1 MSQILSQEEV
11 DALLRGISGGQ
22 VETEQE
28 EIHDPSDV
36 VTYDLTSQ
44 DRIIRGR
51 MPTLEMTNEKF
62 IRMFRTTLS
71 SLMRKVVS
79 VSTLAVDMIKFG
91 EFLKTIPVPTSLHLF
106 RMDPLRGNAIMVLE
120 SKLIFTLV
128 DILFGGTGKESYKVE
143 GREFTAIENNL
154 IKRVVLSAMT
164 DIERAWKSV
173 IEVKVSYQRA
183 EVNPQ
188 FVQIVP
194 PTDIVVVINFEVE
207 VEYTTGILSVCI
219 PYAMLEPVREKLHA
233 GFQSEQMEV
242 DKTWM
247 NRFRDGLM
255 KSKVDLV
262 VELGS
267 TEISGSE
274 VVQLKKG
281 DVIPLDQY
289 AADPLNIYVEGIMKF
304 KGSAGVSRGNQAIK
318 VAGVWTGKEV
328 ETYGAE

>member
-1 MSQILSQEEV
+1 MAQILSQDEV

-28 EIHDPSDV
+28 KIDDPSDV

-44 DRIIRGR
+44 DGIIRGH

-62 IRMFRTTLS
+62 VRMFRTTLS
-71 SLMRKVVS
+71 ALMRKVVS

-106 RMDPLRGNAIMVLE
+106 RMEPLRGSAIIVLE

-128 DILFGGTGKESYKVE
+128 DILFGGTGKEFYKVE

-154 IKRVVLSAMT
+154 IKRVVLSAIG
-164 DIERAWKSV
+164 DIEKAWKSV
-173 IEVKVSYQRA
+173 IDLKVSYHRA

-233 GFQSEQMEV
+233 GFQSEQMEA
-242 DKTWM
+242 DRTWM
-247 NRFRDGLM
+247 NRFRKGLM
-255 KSKVDLV
+255 KAKVDLV

-281 DVIPLDQY
+281 DVIPLEQY
-289 AADPLNIYVEGIMKF
+289 ARDPLNIYVEGIKKF
-304 KGSAGVSRGNQAIK
+304 TGCAGVFRGNRAVQ
-318 VAGVWTGKEV
+318 VVGTMTGKEV
-328 ETYGAE
+328 DEYGAE

>member
-1 MSQILSQEEV
+1 MAQILSQDEV

-62 IRMFRTTLS
+62 VRMFRTTLS
-71 SLMRKVVS
+71 ALMRKVVS

-91 EFLKTIPVPTSLHLF
+91 EFLKTIPVPTSLHLI
-106 RMDPLRGNAIMVLE
+106 RMEPLRGSAIIVLE

-143 GREFTAIENNL
+143 GREFTAIESNL
-154 IKRVVLSAMT
+154 IKRVVLSAMG
-164 DIERAWKSV
+164 DIEKAWKSV
-173 IEVKVSYQRA
+173 IELKVSYQRA

-207 VEYTTGILSVCI
+207 VEYTTGILSICI
-219 PYAMLEPVREKLHA
+219 PYSMLEPVREKLHA

-242 DKTWM
+242 DRTWM
-247 NRFRDGLM
+247 NRFRKGLM
-255 KSKVDLV
+255 RAKVDLV
-262 VELGS
+262 VELGR
-267 TEISGSE
+267 TEINGSE

-281 DVIPLDQY
+281 DVIPLEQY
-289 AADPLNIYVEGIMKF
+289 ARDPLNIYVEGIRKF
-304 KGSAGVSRGNQAIK
+304 TGCAGVYRGNRAIQ
-318 VAGVWTGKEV
+318 VAGIMTGKEV
-328 ETYGAE
+328 DEYGAE

>member
-1 MSQILSQEEV
+1 MAQILSQDEV

-28 EIHDPSDV
+28 EINDPSDV

-62 IRMFRTTLS
+62 VRMFRTTLS
-71 SLMRKVVS
+71 ALMRKVVS

-91 EFLKTIPVPTSLHLF
+91 EFLKTIPVPTSLHLI
-106 RMDPLRGNAIMVLE
+106 RMEPLRGNAIIVLE

-128 DILFGGTGKESYKVE
+128 DILFGGTGRDSYKVE

-154 IKRVVLSAMT
+154 IKRVVLSAMG
-164 DIERAWKSV
+164 DIEKAWKSV
-173 IEVKVSYQRA
+173 IELKVSYQRA

-207 VEYTTGILSVCI
+207 VEYTTGILSICI

-242 DKTWM
+242 DRTWM
-247 NRFRDGLM
+247 NRFRKGLM
-255 KSKVDLV
+255 QAKVDLV

-267 TEISGSE
+267 AEINGSD

-281 DVIPLDQY
+281 DVIPLEQY
-289 AADPLNIYVEGIMKF
+289 AREPLTIYVEGIRKF
-304 KGSAGVSRGNQAIK
+304 TGCAGVFRGNRAIQ
-318 VAGVWTGKEV
+318 VVGITTGKEGD
-328 ETYGAE
+328 EYGAE

>member
-1 MSQILSQEEV
+1 
-11 DALLRGISGGQ
+11 
-22 VETEQE
+22 
-28 EIHDPSDV
+28 
-36 VTYDLTSQ
+36 
-44 DRIIRGR
+44 
-51 MPTLEMTNEKF
+51 MTNEKF

-173 IEVKVSYQRA
+173 IEVKVAYQRA

-304 KGSAGVSRGNQAIK
+304 KGSAGVFRGNQAIK
-318 VAGVWTGKEV
+318 VAEVWTGKEV

>member
-1 MSQILSQEEV
+1 
-11 DALLRGISGGQ
+11 
-22 VETEQE
+22 
-28 EIHDPSDV
+28 
-36 VTYDLTSQ
+36 
-44 DRIIRGR
+44 
-51 MPTLEMTNEKF
+51 
-62 IRMFRTTLS
+62 
-71 SLMRKVVS
+71 
-79 VSTLAVDMIKFG
+79 
-91 EFLKTIPVPTSLHLF
+91 
-106 RMDPLRGNAIMVLE
+106 LE

-128 DILFGGTGKESYKVE
+128 DILFGGTGKEAYKVE

-164 DIERAWKSV
+164 DIEKAWKSV

-233 GFQSEQMEV
+233 GFQSEQLEV

-267 TEISGSE
+267 TEINGSE

-289 AADPLNIYVEGIMKF
+289 AVDPLNIYVEGVMKF
-304 KGSAGVSRGNQAIK
+304 KGRAGVFRGNQAIE
-318 VAGVWTGKEV
+318 VAEVWTGKEV
-328 ETYGAE
+328 EEYGAE

>member
-1 MSQILSQEEV
+1 MAQILSQDEV

-62 IRMFRTTLS
+62 VRMFRTTLS
-71 SLMRKVVS
+71 ALMRKVVS

-91 EFLKTIPVPTSLHLF
+91 EFLKTIPVPTSLHLV
-106 RMDPLRGNAIMVLE
+106 RMEPLRGSAIIVLE

-143 GREFTAIENNL
+143 GREFTAIESNL
-154 IKRVVLSAMT
+154 IKRVVLSAMA
-164 DIERAWKSV
+164 DIEKAWKSV
-173 IEVKVSYQRA
+173 MEMKVTYQRA

-207 VEYTTGILSVCI
+207 VEYTTGILSICI

-247 NRFRDGLM
+247 NRFRKGLM
-255 KSKVDLV
+255 KAKVDLV
-262 VELGS
+262 VELGR
-267 TEISGSE
+267 TEINGGE

-281 DVIPLDQY
+281 DVIPLEQY
-289 AADPLNIYVEGIMKF
+289 AREPLTIYVEGIKKF
-304 KGSAGVSRGNQAIK
+304 TGCAGVFRGNRAIQ
-318 VAGVWTGKEV
+318 VVGITTGKEV
-328 ETYGAE
+328 DEYGAE

>member
-1 MSQILSQEEV
+1 MAQILSQDEV

-62 IRMFRTTLS
+62 VRMFRTTLS
-71 SLMRKVVS
+71 ALMRKVVS

-91 EFLKTIPVPTSLHLF
+91 EFLKTIPVPTSLHLV
-106 RMDPLRGNAIMVLE
+106 RMEPLRGSAIIVLE

-143 GREFTAIENNL
+143 GREFTAIESNL
-154 IKRVVLSAMT
+154 IKRVVLSAMA
-164 DIERAWKSV
+164 DIEKAWKSV
-173 IEVKVSYQRA
+173 MEMKVTYQRA

-194 PTDIVVVINFEVE
+194 PTDIVVLINFEVE
-207 VEYTTGILSVCI
+207 VEYTTGILSICI

-247 NRFRDGLM
+247 NRFRKGLM
-255 KSKVDLV
+255 KAKVDLV
-262 VELGS
+262 VELGR
-267 TEISGSE
+267 TEINGGE

-281 DVIPLDQY
+281 DVIPLEQY
-289 AADPLNIYVEGIMKF
+289 AREPLTIYVEGIKKF
-304 KGSAGVSRGNQAIK
+304 TGCAGVFRGNRAIQ
-318 VAGVWTGKEV
+318 VVGITTGKEV
-328 ETYGAE
+328 DEYGAE

>member
-22 VETEQE
+22 VETEPE
-28 EIHDPSDV
+28 EAHDPGDV

-62 IRMFRTTLS
+62 VRMFRTTLS
-71 SLMRKVVS
+71 ALMRKVVS

-91 EFLKTIPVPTSLHLF
+91 EFLKTVPVPTSLHLF
-106 RMDPLRGNAIMVLE
+106 RMDPLRGSAIIVLE

-128 DILFGGTGKESYKVE
+128 DILFGGTGRDAYKVE
-143 GREFTAIENNL
+143 GREFTAIENDL
-154 IKRVVLSAMT
+154 IKRVVLSAMG
-164 DIERAWKSV
+164 DIEKAWKSI
-173 IEVKVSYQRA
+173 IEVKVAYQRA

-207 VEYTTGILSVCI
+207 VEYTTGILSLCL
-219 PYAMLEPVREKLHA
+219 PYAMLEPVRERLHA
-233 GFQSEQMEV
+233 GFQSEQLEV

-247 NRFRDGLM
+247 NRFHEGLL
-255 KSKVDLV
+255 KAKVDLV
-262 VELGS
+262 VELGK
-267 TEISGSE
+267 TDISGSE
-274 VVQLKKG
+274 VVLLKKG

-289 AADPLNIYVEGIMKF
+289 ASDPLNVYVEGVMKF
-304 KGSAGVSRGNQAIK
+304 SGAAGVFRGNKAIEI
-318 VAGVWTGKEV
+318 VGVHTGKEV
-328 ETYGAE
+328 EDYGAK

>member
-1 MSQILSQEEV
+1 MAQILSQDEV

-62 IRMFRTTLS
+62 VRMFRSTLS
-71 SLMRKVVS
+71 ALMRKVVS

-91 EFLKTIPVPTSLHLF
+91 EFLKTIPVPTSLHLI
-106 RMDPLRGNAIMVLE
+106 RMEPLRGNAIIVLE

-128 DILFGGTGKESYKVE
+128 DILFGGTGRESYKLE

-154 IKRVVLSAMT
+154 IKRVVLSAMA
-164 DIERAWKSV
+164 DIEKAWKSV
-173 IEVKVSYQRA
+173 IELKVSYQRA

-207 VEYTTGILSVCI
+207 VEYTTGILSICI

-242 DKTWM
+242 DRTWM
-247 NRFRDGLM
+247 NRFRKGLM
-255 KSKVDLV
+255 KAKVDLV
-262 VELGS
+262 VELGR
-267 TEISGSE
+267 TEINGSE

-281 DVIPLDQY
+281 DVIPLEQY
-289 AADPLNIYVEGIMKF
+289 ARDPLNIYVEGIRKF
-304 KGSAGVSRGNQAIK
+304 TGCAGVFRGNRAMQVVGIM
-318 VAGVWTGKEV
+318 TGKEV
-328 ETYGAE
+328 DEYGAE

>member
-1 MSQILSQEEV
+1 MAQILSQDEV

-28 EIHDPSDV
+28 EIHDPSGV

-51 MPTLEMTNEKF
+51 TPTLEMTNEKF
-62 IRMFRTTLS
+62 VRMFPIDPFCIAAQGFRRRQS
-71 SLMRKVVS
+71 C
-79 VSTLAVDMIKFG
+79 VDMIKFG

-106 RMDPLRGNAIMVLE
+106 RMEPMRGNALLVVE

-128 DILFGGTGKESYKVE
+128 DIMFGGSGKESFKVE
-143 GREFTAIENNL
+143 GREFTAIESNL
-154 IKRVVLSAMT
+154 IKRVALSAMG
-164 DIERAWKSV
+164 DIEKAWKSV
-173 IEVKVSYQRA
+173 IDLKVSYQRA

-188 FVQIVP
+188 FVRVP

-233 GFQSEQMEV
+233 GFQSEQMEA
-242 DKTWM
+242 DRTWM
-247 NRFRDGLM
+247 NRFRKGLM
-255 KSKVDLV
+255 KAKVDLV

-281 DVIPLDQY
+281 DVIPLGTVCTRSSAY
-289 AADPLNIYVEGIMKF
+289 LRGRYKKIYGLRWGIP
-304 KGSAGVSRGNQAIK
+304 GGIGRYRWSGP
-318 VAGVWTGKEV
+318 
-328 ETYGAE
+328 

>member
-1 MSQILSQEEV
+1 MAQILSQDEV

-28 EIHDPSDV
+28 EIHDPSEV

-62 IRMFRTTLS
+62 VRMFRTTLS
-71 SLMRKVVS
+71 ALMRKVVS
-79 VSTLAVDMIKFG
+79 VNTLAVDMIKFG

-106 RMDPLRGNAIMVLE
+106 RMEPLRGNAIIVLE

-128 DILFGGTGKESYKVE
+128 DILFGGTGKEFYKVE

-154 IKRVVLSAMT
+154 IKRVVLSAMG
-164 DIERAWKSV
+164 DIEKAWKSV
-173 IEVKVSYQRA
+173 IELKVSYQRA

-207 VEYTTGILSVCI
+207 VEYTTGILSLCM
-219 PYAMLEPVREKLHA
+219 PYSMLEPVREKLHA

-242 DKTWM
+242 DRTWM
-247 NRFRDGLM
+247 NRFRKGLM
-255 KSKVDLV
+255 KAKVDLV
-262 VELGS
+262 VELGR
-267 TEISGSE
+267 TEINGSE

-281 DVIPLDQY
+281 DVIPLEQY
-289 AADPLNIYVEGIMKF
+289 TRDPLNIYVEGTKKF
-304 KGSAGVSRGNQAIK
+304 TGCAGVYRGNRAVQ
-318 VAGVWTGKEV
+318 VAGIITGKEV
-328 ETYGAE
+328 DEYGAE

>member
-1 MSQILSQEEV
+1 MAQILSQDEV

-28 EIHDPSDV
+28 EINDPSDV

-62 IRMFRTTLS
+62 VRMFRTTLS
-71 SLMRKVVS
+71 ALMRKVVS

-91 EFLKTIPVPTSLHLF
+91 EFLKTIPVPTSLHLI
-106 RMDPLRGNAIMVLE
+106 RMEPLRGNAIIVLE

-128 DILFGGTGKESYKVE
+128 DILFGGTGRDSYKVE

-154 IKRVVLSAMT
+154 IKRVVLSAMG
-164 DIERAWKSV
+164 DIEKAWKSV
-173 IEVKVSYQRA
+173 IELKVSYQRA

-207 VEYTTGILSVCI
+207 VEYTTGILSICI

-242 DKTWM
+242 DRTWM
-247 NRFRDGLM
+247 NRFRKGLM
-255 KSKVDLV
+255 QAKVNLV

-267 TEISGSE
+267 AEISGSD

-281 DVIPLDQY
+281 DVIPLEQY
-289 AADPLNIYVEGIMKF
+289 AREPLAIYVEGIRKF
-304 KGSAGVSRGNQAIK
+304 TGCAGVYRGNRAIQ
-318 VAGVWTGKEV
+318 VVGITTGKEGD
-328 ETYGAE
+328 EYGAE